1 MQARRPGATV
11 APDAAV
17 AALGR
22 GPILLA
28 VALLCAALHV
38 AAASYEPQQPVSGD
52 IRIWGSPEDGDLVK
66 LWEDG
71 FRKHQPQARVIA
83 KLHGPESA
91 MAGIYT
97 GVAEI
102 AFVGRELRLPTD
114 NMAFQWVKLYRPT
127 TVEIANAGFKAKR
140 PAAGLAVFV
149 HPDNPIAG
157 LTVAQLD
164 AIFGAE
170 HKRGAANARTWGDV
184 GLTGEWAARPIRVLA
199 PPVTTIPALFFRKVV
214 LDDSLKWNVDMKEV
228 ADDAKAVDAVASDP
242 AAIAY
247 APMVAATG
255 GVRALPLAKAG
266 GAFVKPTGESAAD
279 RSYPLNRV
287 VIVAVDKPIGKPLDP
302 RVREFLRYVLSDEGQ
317 AAVAKDGAYLPLQ
330 PATVQKQLKLL
341 D

>member
-1 MQARRPGATV
+1 LKTRSTSAAIGVGSAFIGACV
-11 APDAAV
+11 AVAFGAV
-17 AALGR
+17 AA
-22 GPILLA
+22 A
-28 VALLCAALHV
+28 
-38 AAASYEPQQPVSGD
+38 YEPQQQVSGD
-52 IRIWGSPEDGDLVK
+52 IRIWGSPEDGGLVK

-71 FRKHQPQARVIA
+71 FRKQQPQARVIA
-83 KLHGPESA
+83 KLRGPESA

-127 TVEIANAGFKAKR
+127 TVEIANAGFKASR

-184 GLTGEWAARPIRVLA
+184 GLTGEWAARPIHVLA

-214 LDDSLKWNVDMKEV
+214 LDDSLKWNIDMREV
-228 ADDAKAVDAVASDP
+228 ADDAKAIAAVAGDL

-255 GVRALPLAKAG
+255 AVRALPLAKAG
-266 GAFVKPTGESAAD
+266 DAWVKPGGESATE
-279 RSYPLNRV
+279 RRYPLNRV
-287 VIVAVDKPIGKPLDP
+287 VIVAVDKPVGKPLDP

-317 AAVAKDGAYLPLQ
+317 AAVANDGAYLPLQ
-330 PATVQKQLKLL
+330 PATVRKQLKLL

>member
-1 MQARRPGATV
+1 VAIGVGSAFIGACV
-11 APDAAV
+11 AFAFGAV
-17 AALGR
+17 AA
-22 GPILLA
+22 A
-28 VALLCAALHV
+28 
-38 AAASYEPQQPVSGD
+38 YEPQQQVSGD
-52 IRIWGSPEDGDLVK
+52 IRIWGSPQDRDLVK
-66 LWEDG
+66 LWEGG
-71 FRKHQPQARVIA
+71 FRKHQPQVHVVA
-83 KLHGPESA
+83 KLHGSESA

-127 TVEIANAGFKAKR
+127 TVEVANAGFKASR

-184 GLTGEWAARPIRVLA
+184 GLTGEWAARPIHVLA

-228 ADDAKAVDAVASDP
+228 TDDKAIDAVASDP

-255 GVRALPLAKAG
+255 AVRALPLAKAG
-266 GAFVKPTGESAAD
+266 GAFVKPSGESAAD

-287 VIVAVDKPIGKPLDP
+287 VIVAVDKPVGKPLDP

-317 AAVAKDGAYLPLQ
+317 AVVVKDGAYLPLQ